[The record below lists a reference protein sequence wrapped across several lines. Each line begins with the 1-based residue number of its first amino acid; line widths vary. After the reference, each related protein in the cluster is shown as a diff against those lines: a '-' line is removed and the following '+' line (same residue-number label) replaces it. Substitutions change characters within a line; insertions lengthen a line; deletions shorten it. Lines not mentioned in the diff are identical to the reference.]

1 MLWCALMIVQ
11 ESDYV
16 KKLSE
21 VQKQMQEIDRQRKV
35 SSIYIIVILLVR

>member
-1 MLWCALMIVQ
+1 MSWCVLMTVQ

-35 SSIYIIVILLVR
+35 SSIYVMVILLVR